1 MKADSWKL
9 MFPSEKAGRSVAQD
23 FRQTSPVRGEN
34 NMEDFILF
42 YPETTRFPDLQL
54 RHIGYENCVPGHSYG
69 PAVRSVYLMH
79 IILRG
84 KGTFMA
90 NQQSWHLGEGDGFL
104 ILPEMQT
111 FYKADERDPWTYF
124 WVAFL
129 GTGAEDVIHDLG
141 LARDSLVFHSSRP
154 SVLLDVVGEMFEN
167 RDMTRAKQ
175 YMNRSL
181 LYRFFSML
189 LDDVEVKIGSH
200 TQRNRIVSEAVR
212 YIENS
217 YGDPSIR
224 VTEIAKT
231 VNVERGYLYT
241 LFMKNLG
248 LSPQEYLLKF
258 RLTKATDLLNH
269 TELSIDKIAL
279 ECGYQDPATFSK
291 AFRKMFGIP
300 PGRFRK
306 RIREQMKTIPDRYET
321 AERNE
326 KGTEPRRT

>member
-1 MKADSWKL
+1 
-9 MFPSEKAGRSVAQD
+9 
-23 FRQTSPVRGEN
+23 
-34 NMEDFILF
+34 
-42 YPETTRFPDLQL
+42 
-54 RHIGYENCVPGHSYG
+54 
-69 PAVRSVYLMH
+69 
-79 IILRG
+79 
-84 KGTFMA
+84 
-90 NQQSWHLGEGDGFL
+90 
-104 ILPEMQT
+104 
-111 FYKADERDPWTYF
+111 
-124 WVAFL
+124 
-129 GTGAEDVIHDLG
+129 
-141 LARDSLVFHSSRP
+141 
-154 SVLLDVVGEMFEN
+154 
-167 RDMTRAKQ
+167 
-175 YMNRSL
+175 
-181 LYRFFSML
+181 ML
-189 LDDVEVKIGSH
+189 LDDVEVKIGSRS
-200 TQRNRIVSEAVR
+200 QRNRIVSEAVR
-212 YIENS
+212 YIEES

-321 AERNE
+321 EKRG
-326 KGTEPRRT
+326 KGTERRKTIPDSPQKDVNMRDIGEISSDPDGQVCL